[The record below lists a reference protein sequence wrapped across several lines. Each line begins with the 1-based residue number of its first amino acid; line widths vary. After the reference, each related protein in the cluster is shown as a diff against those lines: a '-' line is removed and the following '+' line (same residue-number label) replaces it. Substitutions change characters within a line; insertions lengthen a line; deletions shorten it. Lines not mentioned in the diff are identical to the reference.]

1 MAVDGSAL
9 NLPNSITMLRILMAP
24 IFVFLLLAYPEQGT
38 WQRFLALVLFVLAI
52 STDGLDGM
60 IARRTDKVT
69 DLGKFLDPVADKVLI
84 GGALIALSVLGEI
97 DWWVTA
103 VILLREVAVT
113 VYRAMVAKNV
123 VLPASL
129 AGKLKTIL
137 QGVAIGVVLAPFEI
151 WFPLWSLFEQFTI
164 YLAVAATVISGIT
177 FFMAARKR

>member
-1 MAVDGSAL
+1 
-9 NLPNSITMLRILMAP
+9 MLRILMAP
-24 IFVFLLLAYPEQGT
+24 IFVFLLLAYPEQAT
-38 WQRFLALVLFVLAI
+38 WQRFLALLLFVLAI
-52 STDGLDGM
+52 STDGIDGM

-84 GGALIALSVLGEI
+84 GGALLALSILGEI

-113 VYRAMVAKNV
+113 VYRAAVANKV
-123 VLPASL
+123 SLPASL

-137 QGVAIGVVLAPFEI
+137 QGVAIGVVLAPFEV

-164 YLAVAATVISGIT
+164 YLAVAATVVSGIS
-177 FFMAARKR
+177 FFVAVRKK

>member
-1 MAVDGSAL
+1 
-9 NLPNSITMLRILMAP
+9 MAP
-24 IFVFLLLAYPEQGT
+24 IFVFLLLTYPEQAS
-38 WQRFLALVLFVLAI
+38 WQRFLALLLFVLAI
-52 STDGLDGM
+52 STDGIDGM

-84 GGALIALSVLGEI
+84 GGALLALSILGEI

-113 VYRAMVAKNV
+113 VYRAAVANKV
-123 VLPASL
+123 SLPASL

-137 QGVAIGVVLAPFEI
+137 QGVAIGVVLAPFEV

-164 YLAVAATVISGIT
+164 YLAVAATVVSGIS
-177 FFMAARKR
+177 FFAAVRKK

>member
-1 MAVDGSAL
+1 
-9 NLPNSITMLRILMAP
+9 MLRILMAP
-24 IFVFLLLAYPEQGT
+24 IFVFLLLAYPEQAS
-38 WQRFLALVLFVLAI
+38 WQRFLALLLFVLAI
-52 STDGLDGM
+52 STDGIDGM

-84 GGALIALSVLGEI
+84 GGALLALSILGEI

-113 VYRAMVAKNV
+113 VYRAAVANKV
-123 VLPASL
+123 SLPASL

-137 QGVAIGVVLAPFEI
+137 QGVAIGVVLAPFEV

-164 YLAVAATVISGIT
+164 YLAVAATVVSGIS
-177 FFMAARKR
+177 FFVAVRKK

>member
-1 MAVDGSAL
+1 
-9 NLPNSITMLRILMAP
+9 MLRILMAP
-24 IFVFLLLAYPEQGT
+24 IFVFLLLAYPEQAT
-38 WQRFLALVLFVLAI
+38 WQRFLALLLFVLAI
-52 STDGLDGM
+52 STDGIDGM

-84 GGALIALSVLGEI
+84 GGALLALSILGEI

-113 VYRAMVAKNV
+113 VYRAAVANKV
-123 VLPASL
+123 SLPASL

-137 QGVAIGVVLAPFEI
+137 QGVAIGVVLAPFEV

-164 YLAVAATVISGIT
+164 FLAVAATVVSGIS
-177 FFMAARKR
+177 FFVAVRKK

>member
-1 MAVDGSAL
+1 
-9 NLPNSITMLRILMAP
+9 MLRILMAP
-24 IFVFLLLAYPEQGT
+24 IFVFLVLAYPEQAT
-38 WQRFLALVLFVLAI
+38 WQRFLALLLFVLAI
-52 STDGLDGM
+52 STDGIDGM

-84 GGALIALSVLGEI
+84 GGALLALSILGEI

-113 VYRAMVAKNV
+113 VYRAAVANKV
-123 VLPASL
+123 SLPASL

-137 QGVAIGVVLAPFEI
+137 QGVAIGVVLAPFEV

-164 YLAVAATVISGIT
+164 YLAVAATVVSGIS
-177 FFMAARKR
+177 FFVAVRKK

>member
-1 MAVDGSAL
+1 
-9 NLPNSITMLRILMAP
+9 MAP
-24 IFVFLLLAYPEQGT
+24 IFVFLLLAYPEQAT
-38 WQRFLALVLFVLAI
+38 WQRFLALLLFVLAI
-52 STDGLDGM
+52 STDGIDGM

-84 GGALIALSVLGEI
+84 GGALLALSILGEI

-113 VYRAMVAKNV
+113 VYRAAVANKV
-123 VLPASL
+123 SLPASL

-137 QGVAIGVVLAPFEI
+137 QGVAIGVVLAPFEV

-164 YLAVAATVISGIT
+164 FLAVAATVVSGIS
-177 FFMAARKR
+177 FFVAVRKK

>member
-1 MAVDGSAL
+1 
-9 NLPNSITMLRILMAP
+9 MAP
-24 IFVFLLLAYPEQGT
+24 IFVFLLLAYPEQAT
-38 WQRFLALVLFVLAI
+38 WQRFLALLLFVLAI
-52 STDGLDGM
+52 STDGIDGM

-84 GGALIALSVLGEI
+84 GGALLALSILGEI

-113 VYRAMVAKNV
+113 VYRAGVANKV
-123 VLPASL
+123 SLPASL

-137 QGVAIGVVLAPFEI
+137 QGVAIGVVLAPFEV

-164 YLAVAATVISGIT
+164 YLAVAATVVSGIS
-177 FFMAARKR
+177 FFVAVRKK

>member
-1 MAVDGSAL
+1 
-9 NLPNSITMLRILMAP
+9 MAP
-24 IFVFLLLAYPEQGT
+24 IFVFLLLTYPEQAS
-38 WQRFLALVLFVLAI
+38 WQRFLALLLFVLAI
-52 STDGLDGM
+52 STDGIDGM

-84 GGALIALSVLGEI
+84 GGALLALSILGEI

-113 VYRAMVAKNV
+113 VYRAAVANKV
-123 VLPASL
+123 SLPASL

-137 QGVAIGVVLAPFEI
+137 QGVAIGVVLAPFEV

-164 YLAVAATVISGIT
+164 FLAVAATVVSGIS
-177 FFMAARKR
+177 FFVAVRKK

>member
-1 MAVDGSAL
+1 
-9 NLPNSITMLRILMAP
+9 MLRILMAP
-24 IFVFLLLAYPEQGT
+24 IFVFLLLTYPEQAS
-38 WQRFLALVLFVLAI
+38 WQRFLALLLFVLAI
-52 STDGLDGM
+52 STDGIDGM

-84 GGALIALSVLGEI
+84 GGALLALSILGEI

-113 VYRAMVAKNV
+113 VYRAAVANKV
-123 VLPASL
+123 SLPASL

-137 QGVAIGVVLAPFEI
+137 QGVAIGVVLAPFEV

-164 YLAVAATVISGIT
+164 FLAVAATVVSGIS
-177 FFMAARKR
+177 FFVAVRKK

>member
-1 MAVDGSAL
+1 
-9 NLPNSITMLRILMAP
+9 MAP
-24 IFVFLLLAYPEQGT
+24 IFVFLVLAYPEQAT
-38 WQRFLALVLFVLAI
+38 WQRFLALLLFVLAI
-52 STDGLDGM
+52 STDGIDGM

-84 GGALIALSVLGEI
+84 GGALLALSILGEI

-113 VYRAMVAKNV
+113 VYRAAVANKV
-123 VLPASL
+123 SLPASL

-137 QGVAIGVVLAPFEI
+137 QGVAIGVVLAPFEV

-164 YLAVAATVISGIT
+164 YLAVAATVVSGIS
-177 FFMAARKR
+177 FFVAVRKK

>member
-1 MAVDGSAL
+1 
-9 NLPNSITMLRILMAP
+9 MLRILMAP
-24 IFVFLLLAYPEQGT
+24 IFVFLVLAYPEQAT
-38 WQRFLALVLFVLAI
+38 WQRFLALLLFVLAI
-52 STDGLDGM
+52 STDGIDGM

-84 GGALIALSVLGEI
+84 GGALLALSILGEI

-113 VYRAMVAKNV
+113 VYRAAVANKV
-123 VLPASL
+123 SLPASL

-137 QGVAIGVVLAPFEI
+137 QGVAISVVLAPFEV

-164 YLAVAATVISGIT
+164 YLAVAATVVSGIS
-177 FFMAARKR
+177 FFVAVRKK